1 MISKSK
7 FCNNLKTGITVDYLI
22 GHFQIS
28 DTTVMENGGIGLH
41 IMDTHGTLSVIS
53 SSFLHNKRNGVNM
66 ERITGSVGFATV
78 NSSKNQAAGIAINR
92 GTISLVMTDSI
103 SESNADHGLFIS
115 NQVNSTFNISNTQF
129 INSISGRGIYWHD
142 FTEDCIVQL
151 SKISSSG
158 NSRQSG
164 AYFYRLSASSVVL
177 TSSSFNDN
185 GYHGLSVAE
194 VFADQFTLRNIST
207 SANHQSGIYITEG
220 NTLLTVD
227 SWYSIGNNKNG
238 FYLSKQEGR
247 VNLKDC
253 VIKANRL
260 DGVVAVDNL
269 NVVLESFYVENC
281 TVAYNRYGMLFK
293 VSYSRSLLRY
303 VVNIANSTIAN
314 NSQGGCKLYPEG
326 CVAYYSENRR
336 VELSFMGNKLTGNQ
350 NYGLRLNG
358 PKTYEINA
366 TIKNNLM
373 QENTGYALEVDFKG
387 TYCND
392 FYPFPVLMNVLDN
405 TFIKNTG
412 EYIILVEFKTLPSE
426 RYMLIKNNTF
436 LWNKVFRSFSTSYIR
451 TKTQAVLTIGEGKFT
466 VEHNY
471 FDNPSFPHE
480 MATLIKDHERV
491 FQAQENWWGSRD
503 ECEVRARI
511 FEFEDRVE
519 LAQIRYYPF
528 LIEHSPTNLTLHN
541 GTRAICFL
549 QGNKLGGTLSQSV
562 IVPRQSASYQV
573 IGDVIVLLNGNL
585 TIEEG
590 VTLEFPLQ
598 SVFLVYGS
606 VVIKGTLTEQVKFV
620 PRSHS
625 QNEIRLVG
633 GAGPWEGKLEILL
646 NNTWMQVC
654 LSRYRYESTIV
665 CRQLGYEGNDYR
677 YLYSSGKESAFL
689 HDVRCDTDKND
700 NIARCNRQYWTSSS
714 SCPTYRYVAYINCK
728 IPYWSGIHLA
738 ITTMKSIITNLEIRY
753 AGYAYR
759 NDLSVPGIA
768 LRVDHSHHNILG
780 ITVDNSA
787 SIGIQIMYPDPFK
800 NSYDLMS
807 TTISNSKSDGIRLES
822 PFVKI
827 ENANVLNTKG
837 RGFLSDFNWN
847 SLNTHTVKMASEK
860 VKKVFDICSSSNIF
874 FDSSNLLY
882 YLVVKTESAS
892 LCESVIAVPKGYCI
906 GMQLIYHDLNFA
918 FHVYKGTNKLPGT
931 LWDIHSLTWS
941 SRPVWLANT
950 SSILLESIRGQ
961 VRSVHFMLY
970 LIKGMFSSYPG

>member
-7 FCNNLKTGITVDYLI
+7 FCNNIKTGITVNSMI
-22 GHFQIS
+22 GDFHIF
-28 DTTVMENGGIGLH
+28 DTNVVGNGDIGLH
-41 IMDTHGTLSVIS
+41 TMNSYGTLSVVAS
-53 SSFLHNKRNGVNM
+53 NFLHNKRDGVNM
-66 ERITGSVGFATV
+66 ERITGSVGFARV
-78 NSSKNQAAGIAINR
+78 NSSKNQGAGITIDR

-103 SESNADHGLFIS
+103 SEGNADHGLLIS
-115 NQVNSTFNISNTQF
+115 NLKTLK
-129 INSISGRGIYWHD
+129 
-142 FTEDCIVQL
+142 L

-158 NSRQSG
+158 NSRRNG

-177 TSSSFNDN
+177 SSSSFNDN

-194 VFADQFTLRNIST
+194 VFAGRFTLKNIST
-207 SANHQSGIYITEG
+207 SANQQSGIYITEG
-220 NTLLTVD
+220 NTALTVD
-227 SWYSIGNNKNG
+227 SWYSFGNNMNG
-238 FYLSKQEGR
+238 FYLTKQEGQ
-247 VNLKDC
+247 VDIKDC

-260 DGVVAVDNL
+260 DGLVAVDGADAR
-269 NVVLESFYVENC
+269 LETFYVENC
-281 TVAYNRYGMLFK
+281 TVLYNRYGMRFGL
-293 VSYSRSLLRY
+293 SYNKGFLRY
-303 VVNIANSTIAN
+303 VVTIAN
-314 NSQGGCKLYPEG
+314 TTISNNSRGGCEVYPASCG
-326 CVAYYSENRR
+326 GYYSNHRR
-336 VELSFMGNKLTGNQ
+336 VELSFMGNELIGNQ
-350 NYGLRLNG
+350 NYGLRLHG
-358 PKTYEINA
+358 PEIYELNA
-366 TIKNNLM
+366 TVINNLM
-373 QENTGYALEVDFKG
+373 QENTGYALEVVYYDS
-387 TYCND
+387 CHS
-392 FYPFPVLMNVLDN
+392 FYPFPVLVEVVAN

-412 EYIILVEFKTLPSE
+412 EYTVHVDYNSLPSK
-426 RYMLIKNNTF
+426 RYTLIKNNTF
-436 LWNKVFRSFSTSYIR
+436 LWNKEVRSFSTSYVR
-451 TKTQAVLTIGEGKFT
+451 TKTRAVLTIGEGNFT

-491 FQAQENWWGSRD
+491 FQAQENWWGSPD
-503 ECEVRARI
+503 ECEVRERI
-511 FEFEDRVE
+511 FEFEDRIE

-528 LIEHSPTNLTLHN
+528 LIEHNPTNLMLHN
-541 GTRAICFL
+541 GTRTICFL
-549 QGNKLGGTLSQSV
+549 QGNKLGGTLSRSV
-562 IVPRQSASYQV
+562 IVPRQRASYQV

-606 VVIKGTLTEQVKFV
+606 VVIKGALTERVKFV
-620 PRSHS
+620 PRSPS

-633 GAGPWEGKLEILL
+633 GAAPWEGKLEILV

-654 LSRYRYESTIV
+654 LSGYRYESTIV
-665 CRQLGYEGNDYR
+665 CRQLGYEGNDHR

-759 NDLSVPGIA
+759 NDLRVPGIA
-768 LRVDHSHHNILG
+768 LRVDHSHHNISRV
-780 ITVDNSA
+780 TVDNSA
-787 SIGIQIMYPDPFK
+787 SIGVQIMYPDPFK

-807 TTISNSKSDGIRLES
+807 TTISNSESDGIRLES

-837 RGFLSDFNWN
+837 RGFLSHFNWN
-847 SLNTHTVKMASEK
+847 SLNTHTVKMANEK
-860 VKKVFDICSSSNIF
+860 VKKLFDMCSSSNIF
-874 FDSSNLLY
+874 LDSSNFLY
-882 YLVVKTESAS
+882 YLVVKTERAS
-892 LCESVIAVPKGYCI
+892 LCESVITVPKGYCI
-906 GMQLIYHDLNFA
+906 GMQLIYHDVNFV
-918 FHVYKGTNKLPGT
+918 FHVYNGTNKLPGT

-950 SSILLESIRGQ
+950 SSILLEFVRGYAS
-961 VRSVHFMLY
+961 SVHFMLY
-970 LIKGMFSSYPG
+970 LIKGMFSSHPG